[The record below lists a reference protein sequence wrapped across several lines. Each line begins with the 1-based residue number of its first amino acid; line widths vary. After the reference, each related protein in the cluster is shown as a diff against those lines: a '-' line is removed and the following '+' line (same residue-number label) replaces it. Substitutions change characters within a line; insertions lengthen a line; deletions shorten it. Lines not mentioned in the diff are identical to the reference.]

1 MPLAVAPPVS
11 HDLMRVTVVG
21 SPLWP
26 DQVGMDLVMVDGHFR
41 IVSPGVESHD
51 TGHGLAHPEG
61 LPTFRMTPSVLCLVC
76 WGR

>member
-1 MPLAVAPPVS
+1 
-11 HDLMRVTVVG
+11 
-21 SPLWP
+21 
-26 DQVGMDLVMVDGHFR
+26 MDLVMVDGHFR